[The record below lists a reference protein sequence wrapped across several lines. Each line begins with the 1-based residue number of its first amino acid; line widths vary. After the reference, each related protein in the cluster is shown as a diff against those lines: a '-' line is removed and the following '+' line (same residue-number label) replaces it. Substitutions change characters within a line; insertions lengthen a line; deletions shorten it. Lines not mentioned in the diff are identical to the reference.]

1 MDFIAKKNWI
11 ELFVPCFPSAWNRG
25 DGISMDRCTEHLRMN
40 FPYLIGKEHG
50 TKTWKKAWKNHGF
63 PVRIFPS
70 SHGIPIALLRQ
81 KHSIFD
87 EETCCTVDVQ
97 EPLAIALLEA
107 MNACIWPHAVFREV
121 V

>member
-50 TKTWKKAWKNHGF
+50 TKTWKKAWKNHGL

>member
-1 MDFIAKKNWI
+1 MFPIGLEPWGRYFNGSLYGTFTD
-11 ELFVPCFPSAWNRG
+11 ELP
-25 DGISMDRCTEHLRMN
+25 ISH
-40 FPYLIGKEHG
+40 
-50 TKTWKKAWKNHGF
+50 WKKTWKNHGF

-107 MNACIWPHAVFREV
+107 MNAYGRMPFVGRWYKSGRTHLSMYQHYIYIYINTI
-121 V
+121 